1 MSGRRCSLWAVS
13 ELATHCEGTSP
24 VISYNYGARRPG
36 HVRKAMLLM
45 GCLGIGYTL
54 IVWIL
59 IERFPAFFISMFST
73 DAALMK
79 DAIPAL
85 HLYFFA
91 FVFQS
96 LQYTG
101 QTTFKALGKK
111 KQAIF
116 FSLFRKVVM
125 VVPLTLLLPGVFHFG
140 SDGVFIAEPVSNVI
154 GGTACM
160 VTMLLMVLPELRK
173 MEEKV

>member
-1 MSGRRCSLWAVS
+1 MTGVQYFHFCAELWGAIFCIVAAACAFMIRYFDKS
-13 ELATHCEGTSP
+13 STEKLINLMMCACMLMLCDAFAWWYRGDTSP
-24 VISYNYGARRPG
+24 LGYQA
-36 HVRKAMLLM
+36 VR
-45 GCLGIGYTL
+45 
-54 IVWIL
+54 
-59 IERFPAFFISMFST
+59 
-73 DAALMK
+73 AAN
-79 DAIPAL
+79 
-85 HLYFFA
+85 FFA

-125 VVPLTLLLPGVFHFG
+125 VVPLTLLLPGVFHLG
-140 SDGVFIAEPVSNVI
+140 ADGVFMAEPISNVV

-160 VTMLLMVLPELRK
+160 TTMLLTVLPELKK
-173 MEEKV
+173 MDTPKTAGSPY

>member
-1 MSGRRCSLWAVS
+1 
-13 ELATHCEGTSP
+13 
-24 VISYNYGARRPG
+24 
-36 HVRKAMLLM
+36 
-45 GCLGIGYTL
+45 
-54 IVWIL
+54 
-59 IERFPAFFISMFST
+59 
-73 DAALMK
+73 MK

-140 SDGVFIAEPVSNVI
+140 SDGVFMAEPISNVI

-160 VTMLLMVLPELRK
+160 TTMLLMVLPELRK
-173 MEEKV
+173 ME